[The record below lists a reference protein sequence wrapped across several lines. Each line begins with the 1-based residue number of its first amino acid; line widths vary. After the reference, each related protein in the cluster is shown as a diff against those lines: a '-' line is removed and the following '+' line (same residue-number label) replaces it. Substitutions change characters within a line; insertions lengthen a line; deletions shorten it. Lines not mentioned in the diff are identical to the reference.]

1 MKNCLGNFFLLVLI
15 GLILS
20 CILLTTL
27 NVGETVATKII
38 ALADGNVLPAGLF
51 LASLPIMALGM
62 GVMVRMKTKS
72 TWPIVVL
79 ELAWVYIIGYPT
91 EKATDTM
98 VMYGMSSFIYLITT
112 GVSGARMHLLNQ
124 AITNFH
130 HGKLNFG
137 SLLIGFFEGLNKAG
151 VVAAIGFS
159 LLYIGTPE
167 ILIACL
173 IGAIIGGE
181 ALKNIPR

>member
-1 MKNCLGNFFLLVLI
+1 
-15 GLILS
+15 
-20 CILLTTL
+20 
-27 NVGETVATKII
+27 
-38 ALADGNVLPAGLF
+38 
-51 LASLPIMALGM
+51 
-62 GVMVRMKTKS
+62 
-72 TWPIVVL
+72 
-79 ELAWVYIIGYPT
+79 
-91 EKATDTM
+91 
-98 VMYGMSSFIYLITT
+98 
-112 GVSGARMHLLNQ
+112 MHLLNQ